1 MKTKYLLTA
10 LALAGGFAACTQED
24 VLVEQGNLQSKVI
37 EKSLGK
43 LTFNVTGDVE
53 SRMTGANWDN
63 QDILGLMWFNPS
75 YEVEGKLTDMG
86 NGMLWAN
93 NPFYFVEGSQSDFA
107 SKTNVMEGTHIAY
120 YPYQTAWGDDKL
132 QQIAGKEYLNIYA
145 SAEQQTDLTD
155 RYDWMREHTN
165 MFSKVHEL
173 TGDKAGLSKTNE
185 IAMKQFNNIIT
196 VTPEFKNMPADLT
209 VTRYYFE
216 ANAAKVFPT
225 KAIVDPYAGEDGE
238 IWPRFHKDFLNGWTG
253 FTQLDSIYDPQVMVK
268 TVAVNYPE
276 AVAYTDA
283 NGKGFGFTLLPV
295 AEGDLKN
302 AALTGYGAVS
312 ETAHGI
318 TLYAET
324 NYGIIPVT
332 EVTVRMG
339 DKMDG
344 AIEETATWN
353 KIFYGA
359 DNCTIPTDWERYG
372 LVGKAGYTIQTKAV
386 FDFENIIPQTEFTCI
401 GNNADLDAALER
413 IATYK
418 TLLGAKYDA
427 ATINLCNEVEFT
439 TFGEDGDFWG
449 YIDAN
454 DSEVDITVQGNGET
468 VINWIGK
475 HYLSKEIE
483 SVALNNATA
492 AETRA
497 AAEGVELPADHLFNQ
512 PWNVDGSLLLNG
524 KHITSWI
531 TVKAGGYLKVNGS
544 ARYVQVEGLGE
555 GLNLGEVTNLKVAEN
570 GKFTNGSTAATAET
584 APEIIINKLWNK
596 GKVVNFTTIES
607 VQENTESATIELKKA
622 KGKNLFQIG
631 EVAWDGDQKPA
642 ALRYNELPTIEESVK
657 SIGKIFA
664 KVATDASIDASQQS
678 YQAGEDV
685 LKAME
690 NFANEVIISAAAV
703 DFRNHTSVAR
713 RNCLYNVMY
722 TNLIANGEVEFIT
735 DNRLTA
741 SVLLV
746 RKMTVN
752 KGKSLK
758 LSNFNNE
765 LADFAY
771 SVAAYIALSTELN
784 AGSTLYINGQTVLVA
799 PALIVEGT
807 GATLDGQN
815 KAKSIIY
822 SLPLN
827 ASGFNVT
834 SNVTLNSVGEFN
846 IDALIDSVING
857 ILY

>member
-75 YEVEGKLTDMG
+75 YQVEGDLTEMG

-145 SAEQQTDLTD
+145 SAEQQTNLTD

-216 ANAAKVFPT
+216 AKKAVFPT
-225 KAIVDPYAGEDGE
+225 QATVDPYAEA
-238 IWPRFHKDFLNGWTG
+238 WPRMQRDFLNGWTG
-253 FTQLDSIYDPQVMVK
+253 FTQLDEIYDTQVMVK

-283 NGKGFGFTLLPV
+283 KEQGFGFTLLPV
-295 AEGDLKN
+295 TSEDLAELSE
-302 AALTGYGAVS
+302 GYRR
-312 ETAHGI
+312 I
-318 TLYAET
+318 TLYAQT
-324 NYGIIPVT
+324 NYGKIPVT
-332 EVTVRMG
+332 EVTVRMS

-359 DNCTIPTDWERYG
+359 DDCTIPTDWERYG

-386 FDFENIIPQTEFTCI
+386 FDFENIIPRTEFTCI
-401 GNNADLDAALER
+401 GNNAELDAALET

-418 TLLGAKYDA
+418 TLLGAKYPA
-427 ATINLCNEVEFT
+427 ATINLCDEVEFT
-439 TFGEDGDFWG
+439 TFGEDGDFWA

-454 DSEVDITVQGNGET
+454 DSEVDITVQGNGKT

-475 HYLSKEIE
+475 HYLSAEIKD
-483 SVALNNATA
+483 VALNNATA

-555 GLNLGEVTNLKVAEN
+555 GLNLGQVESLKVAEN

-584 APEIIINKLWNK
+584 APEIIIDMLWNK
-596 GKVVNFTTIES
+596 GKVVNFTTIKL
-607 VQENTESATIELKKA
+607 VKENTESATIELKKA

-631 EVAWDGDQKPA
+631 EVAWYGDQKPA
-642 ALRYNELPTIEESVK
+642 ALRYNEMPTCEESVK
-657 SIGKIFA
+657 KIGKIFA

-678 YQAGEDV
+678 SQAGEDV

-703 DFRNHTSVAR
+703 DFRNYTSVPR

-735 DNRLTA
+735 NTRLKA

-765 LADFAY
+765 LKDFAY

-807 GATLDGQN
+807 GATLDGQD
-815 KAKSIIY
+815 KEKSKIY
-822 SLPLN
+822 SLPIN
-827 ASGFNVT
+827 VSGFEITPNVI
-834 SNVTLNSVGEFN
+834 LNSVSVLD
-846 IDALIDSVING
+846 IDALIDTVINNG
-857 ILY
+857 IY

>member
-53 SRMTGANWDN
+53 SRMTGAKWDN

-75 YEVEGKLTDMG
+75 YQTENEVVEMG

-120 YPYQTAWGDDKL
+120 YPYQTTWGDDKL

-145 SAEQQTDLTD
+145 SAEQQTNLTD

-196 VTPEFKNMPADLT
+196 VTPYFENMPADLT

-216 ANAAKVFPT
+216 AKKAVFPT
-225 KAIVDPYAGEDGE
+225 QATVDPYAEA
-238 IWPRFHKDFLNGWTG
+238 WPRMQKDFLNGWTG
-253 FTQLDSIYDPQVMVK
+253 FTQLNSIYDTQVMVK

-283 NGKGFGFTLLPV
+283 KEQGFGFTLLPV
-295 AEGDLKN
+295 TSEDLTELSEG
-302 AALTGYGAVS
+302 YRR
-312 ETAHGI
+312 I

-324 NYGIIPVT
+324 NYGPIPVT

-372 LVGKAGYTIQTKAV
+372 LVGKAGYTVQTKAV
-386 FDFENIIPQTEFTCI
+386 FDFENIIPKTEFGCVK
-401 GNNADLDAALER
+401 NNAELEAALET

-418 TLLGAKYDA
+418 TLLGAKYPA
-427 ATINLCNEVEFT
+427 ATINLCDAVEFT
-439 TFGEDGDFWG
+439 TFGEDGDFWA

-468 VINWIGK
+468 VINWMGK

-483 SVALNNATA
+483 GVALNKATA

-497 AAEGVELPADHLFNQ
+497 AAEGVELPAGKYFTQ
-512 PWNVDGSLLLNG
+512 PWDVYGSLLLNG
-524 KHITSWI
+524 THYKGNYI
-531 TVKAGGYLKVNGS
+531 TVKAGGYLKVNG
-544 ARYVQVEGLGE
+544 AAGYVQVEGLGE
-555 GLNLGEVTNLKVAEN
+555 GLNLGQVNNLMVAEN

-596 GKVVNFTTIES
+596 GKVVNFTTIEL

-631 EVAWDGDQKPA
+631 EVAWYYGGQKP
-642 ALRYNELPTIEESVK
+642 LRKSDEFPIYEESVK
-657 SIGKIFA
+657 KIGKIFA

-713 RNCLYNVMY
+713 RNCLYNAMY
-722 TNLIANGEVEFIT
+722 TNLIANGDVEFIT
-735 DNRLTA
+735 DNRLIA

-752 KGKSLK
+752 KDKSLK

-834 SNVTLNSVGEFN
+834 SNVTLNSVGEFD
-846 IDALIDSVING
+846 IDALIDKVING
-857 ILY
+857 GIRD